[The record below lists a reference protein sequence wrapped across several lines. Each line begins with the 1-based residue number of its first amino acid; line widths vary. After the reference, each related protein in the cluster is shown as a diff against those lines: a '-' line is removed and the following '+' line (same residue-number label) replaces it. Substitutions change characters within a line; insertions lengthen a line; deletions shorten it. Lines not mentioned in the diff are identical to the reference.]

1 MSTERRIAVI
11 SKRLEQVDREHA
23 RLIAQRS
30 QEPSGMTDYLIDLL
44 ASAGARLTREL
55 EELQGRQD

>member
-1 MSTERRIAVI
+1 MSTEHRIAI
-11 SKRLEQVDREHA
+11 IRKRLEQVDMERT
-23 RLIAQRS
+23 RLTAQRS

-55 EELQGRQD
+55 EELQQA